1 MEDVKWLEVTLD
13 TTEAELDAL
22 CARLTGNGVTGLAI
36 EDEEDFKTFLEQNH
50 QYWDYVDDG
59 LLARMK
65 GVCRVK
71 FYITDDADG
80 RKQLEGWLAGIDQ
93 PYSLASLGDNDWAHS
108 WQKYYKPMPVG
119 ERLYIVPEWERGEPV
134 PAGKAPLYLNP
145 GLTFGTGSHA
155 STQLCLMGLERY
167 TVPGKPVLDL
177 GCGSGI
183 LSIAA
188 LVLGAS
194 AAAAVDID
202 PKAVDVAY
210 ENAALNGIGRDRY
223 TVRAGNVLTD
233 GALVAELAR
242 QKYALVL
249 ANIVADVIIP
259 LSARAG
265 EFLDTDGV
273 FLCSGIIDTRAG
285 EVEAALE
292 RVGLA
297 ERAGHKPTE
306 MSGGQQQRVAIA
318 RAIATQ
324 PHIIMADEPTGALD
338 SRTGKHV
345 LEILH
350 GLHDDGSTIILI
362 THDNGIAAT
371 AERVVRISDGH
382 IIYDGDREGAF
393 L

>member
-36 EDEEDFKTFLEQNH
+36 EDEEDFKTFLEQNR

-145 GLTFGTGSHA
+145 GLTFGTGNHA
-155 STQLCLMGLERY
+155 STRLCLEWTEQSVKEGA
-167 TVPGKPVLDL
+167 KVLDL

-183 LSIAA
+183 LSIAS
-188 LVLGAS
+188 LLLGATS
-194 AAAAVDID
+194 AIGVDID

-210 ENAALNGIGRDRY
+210 ENAGLNGIGRDKY
-223 TVRAGNVLTD
+223 TVLAGDILSDASLKTR
-233 GALVAELAR
+233 LAE
-242 QKYALVL
+242 QKYDVVL

-259 LSARAG
+259 LSAHVEELLAPG
-265 EFLDTDGV
+265 GV
-273 FLCSGIIDTRAG
+273 FLCSGIIDTRCE
-285 EVEAALE
+285 EVRAALE
-292 RVGLA
+292 KNGLTVFG
-297 ERAGHKPTE
+297 RKDRDGW
-306 MSGGQQQRVAIA
+306 VAYAA
-318 RAIATQ
+318 R
-324 PHIIMADEPTGALD
+324 
-338 SRTGKHV
+338 
-345 LEILH
+345 
-350 GLHDDGSTIILI
+350 
-362 THDNGIAAT
+362 
-371 AERVVRISDGH
+371 
-382 IIYDGDREGAF
+382 F
-393 L
+393 

>member
-36 EDEEDFKTFLEQNH
+36 EDEEDFKTFLEQNR

-188 LVLGAS
+188 LKLGAAS
-194 AAAAVDID
+194 AAAVDID
-202 PKAVDVAY
+202 DKCRDVAY
-210 ENAALNGIGRDRY
+210 ENAALNGIGQDTY
-223 TVRAGNVLTD
+223 TVRIGDVLGD
-233 GALVAELAR
+233 A
-242 QKYALVL
+242 VL
-249 ANIVADVIIP
+249 RADLGGGWQMVVANIVADVIIGLSP
-259 LSARAG
+259 LVRPMLAPG
-265 EFLDTDGV
+265 GL
-273 FLCSGIIDTRAG
+273 FLCSGIIDDRAQ
-285 EVEAALE
+285 EV
-292 RVGLA
+292 
-297 ERAGHKPTE
+297 
-306 MSGGQQQRVAIA
+306 
-318 RAIATQ
+318 
-324 PHIIMADEPTGALD
+324 ADRLRENGW
-338 SRTGKHV
+338 
-345 LEILH
+345 EILETR
-350 GLHDDGSTIILI
+350 S
-362 THDNGIAAT
+362 
-371 AERVVRISDGH
+371 AEGWFSYLCR
-382 IIYDGDREGAF
+382 
-393 L
+393 

>member
-324 PHIIMADEPTGALD
+324 PPIIMADEPTGALD